1 MNMPSTPPKAPNG
14 SAYTTTESRKGVP
27 LDYVG
32 EKLRYAV
39 ESAHENLR
47 NIKRFVPENLP
58 AAPEL
63 QYYVPNGIKN
73 DLLLNSAS
81 HTFSY
86 SLHAYLALHNMLG
99 ELQIGNIEA
108 ELEKKNFQELR
119 LWLNTIENEGGV
131 LG

>member
-1 MNMPSTPPKAPNG
+1 MNTPSTFPETPNG
-14 SAYTTTESRKGVP
+14 SAYTRTESRNGVP

-32 EKLRYAV
+32 EKLRHAV

-58 AAPEL
+58 AAPEF

-73 DLLLNSAS
+73 DLLLSSANNA
-81 HTFSY
+81 FSY
-86 SLHAYLALHNMLG
+86 SLQAYLALHNMLG
-99 ELQIGNIEA
+99 KMEIGSIEA

-119 LWLNTIENEGGV
+119 RWLNAIEKEGSV